1 MNRASFKKRPRY
13 SIGTSISYKQYYN
26 NETSFATESY
36 RDSAFCPTH
45 LAGGRRSWR
54 WRPWLKRIGK
64 RCCYIDRSRRESWKA
79 GKLEMLPPAA
89 PPPRQVGRDSGQ
101 SVADRTTLK
110 EAGGFSSPA
119 AQGPPCI
126 PSARAAA
133 PNPGA
138 FTKRTGVPG
147 ISLASALS
155 NKTTAFPV
163 LRWRD
168 I

>member
-36 RDSAFCPTH
+36 RDSTFCPTD

-64 RCCYIDRSRRESWKA
+64 RCCYIDRSRLESWKA
-79 GKLEMLPPAA
+79 GNVTACGTTTTPGRAGFRAVCCGPDYLE
-89 PPPRQVGRDSGQ
+89 RSRRV
-101 SVADRTTLK
+101 
-110 EAGGFSSPA
+110 SSLA

-163 LRWRD
+163 LR
-168 I
+168 